1 MGSTL
6 DTLNK
11 KIEEVRIILDSLGDV
26 GSNSKGD
33 GNPHKLCLLE
43 AEVKRMKVDF

>member
-26 GSNSKGD
+26 DSNKGD